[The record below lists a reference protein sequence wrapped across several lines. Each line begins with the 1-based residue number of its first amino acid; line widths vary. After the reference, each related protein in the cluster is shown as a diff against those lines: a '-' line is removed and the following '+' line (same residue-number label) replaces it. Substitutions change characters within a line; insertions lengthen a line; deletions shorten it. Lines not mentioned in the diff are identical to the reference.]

1 MLGGKSDMKRP
12 RINQQIQATEVK
24 VIDDEGRE
32 IGVFGLPEALELVA
46 SRREDLVEVQ
56 PEAVPP
62 VCQAIDYGTFGYR
75 QIQDEKKRWS

>member
-1 MLGGKSDMKRP
+1 MKRP

-24 VIDDEGRE
+24 VIDEEGRE
-32 IGVFGLPEALELVA
+32 LGVLGLAEALKLVA

-62 VCQAIDYGTFGYR
+62 VCQAVDYGKFRYR

>member
-1 MLGGKSDMKRP
+1 MKRP
-12 RINQQIQATEVK
+12 RINQQIQATKVK
-24 VIDDEGRE
+24 VIDEEGRE
-32 IGVFGLPEALELVA
+32 LGVLGLAEALKLVA

-62 VCQAIDYGTFGYR
+62 VCQAIDYGKFRHR

>member
-1 MLGGKSDMKRP
+1 MKRP

-24 VIDDEGRE
+24 VIDEEGRE
-32 IGVFGLPEALELVA
+32 LGVLGLAEALKLVA

-62 VCQAIDYGTFGYR
+62 VCQAIDYGKFRYR
-75 QIQDEKKRWS
+75 QIQDEKNRWS

>member
-1 MLGGKSDMKRP
+1 MKRP

-62 VCQAIDYGTFGYR
+62 VC
-75 QIQDEKKRWS
+75 

>member
-1 MLGGKSDMKRP
+1 MKRP
-12 RINQQIQATEVK
+12 RINNQVQATEVK
-24 VIDDEGRE
+24 VIDEEGHE
-32 IGVFGLPEALELVA
+32 LGVLSLAEALKLVA

-62 VCQAIDYGTFGYR
+62 VCQAIDYGKFRRR